1 MIQNEVVTT
10 YLVVSVG
17 EVETGHVHA
26 SVQHFNEIFDIPTR
40 WAKGANDFGLP
51 CVGVDALEDVLELN
65 ATRVCARRVA
75 WFYHSILTACSCMS
89 VFLACELALL
99 LT

>member
-1 MIQNEVVTT
+1 MSA
-10 YLVVSVG
+10 YLVVSVR
-17 EVETGHVHA
+17 EVETRYIHA
-26 SVQHFNEIFDIPTR
+26 SVQHFDEIFDIPAR

-65 ATRVCARRVA
+65 ATRVCARRERR
-75 WFYHSILTACSCMS
+75 FYHSILAACSWMD
-89 VFLACELALL
+89 VFPACELVML